1 MKNLKL
7 SITFI
12 LITLLFLSGNTFG
25 AIYFVDA
32 ITGRDNHDGLSPQNA
47 WQTLE
52 KANKGNYHAGDKILL
67 KGGQT
72 FLGSLILN
80 SLSGQSG
87 LPIII
92 SSFGG
97 ERAIISSGDSVAV
110 LANSCDFMVVRNLIC
125 KGSGRLSGN
134 NSSGID
140 FRQCRNLTI
149 DSIDVSGYLFS
160 GINIEGGS
168 DISIT
173 NIYAHDNGYCGIH
186 VTSERARRYNS
197 LDKTVRNVYIGYSVA
212 ENNPGCPAIKNN
224 HSGNGILIG
233 GVTNALI
240 EFCESMNN
248 GWDMPREGNGPVGI
262 WAYKSDSV
270 VIQYCYAHHNKTSPK
285 GHDGGGFDFD
295 GGVTN
300 SIMQYNFSMYNEGA
314 GYGMFQYKGANVWNN
329 NIVRYNISYH
339 DGVKSG
345 QSGIFMWCDPSAISM
360 KNLHAY
366 NNTIVNKYG
375 HGVNFLP
382 GYYENFVFENNIF
395 LVTDSTDE
403 FTGGEFTGALFD
415 KNLYWNSFHSE
426 SGFGQ
431 PKIRLDTNPIVADP
445 LIQMPTFD
453 VLENLN
459 PITINAIAYFR
470 LKFESPAFKAG
481 KVIENNGGKD
491 YWGNS
496 ISGNEPLNLGADGEI
511 KIDKN

>member
-1 MKNLKL
+1 MKRIKL
-7 SITFI
+7 HVY
-12 LITLLFLSGNTFG
+12 LFLTTVLFFSANSFG
-25 AIYFVDA
+25 ASYYVDA
-32 ITGRDNHDGLSPQNA
+32 ILGNDNRDGLSPQSA

-52 KANKGNYHAGDKILL
+52 KASKGFYQAGDQILL

-72 FLGSLILN
+72 FSGSLTLK
-80 SLSGQSG
+80 SLSGQVGS
-87 LPIII
+87 PIVV

-110 LANSCDFMVVRNLIC
+110 LVIDSDFLVVKNLIC
-125 KGSGRLSGN
+125 KGSGRLEGNKTSGVN
-134 NSSGID
+134 
-140 FRQCRNLTI
+140 FRECKNVTI
-149 DSIDVSGYLFS
+149 DSTDVSGYLFS
-160 GINIEGGS
+160 GIKMEGGS
-168 DISIT
+168 DIRIA
-173 NIYAHDNGYCGIH
+173 NVYAHDNGYCGIH
-186 VTSERARRYNS
+186 VTSEVSGRDES
-197 LDKTVRNVYIGYSVA
+197 PDKSIRNVYIGNSIT
-212 ENNPGCPAIKNN
+212 ENNPGCPAINDN
-224 HSGNGILIG
+224 HSGNGILVG

-240 EFCESMNN
+240 EYCESMNN

-314 GYGMFQYKGANVWNN
+314 GYGMFQYAGANVWNN

-415 KNLYWNSFHSE
+415 KNLYWNSFNAQ
-426 SGFGQ
+426 SGFEQ
-431 PKIRLDTNPIVADP
+431 PKIRLDANPIVADP
-445 LIQMPTFD
+445 LILMPTFD

-491 YWGNS
+491 YWGNKLKS
-496 ISGNEPLNLGADGEI
+496 KGKLNIGADG
-511 KIDKN
+511 K